1 MIKKITVASLLSL
14 LLVLHSAIAQKVVP
28 TAYPE
33 MGRSFSQIIIHE
45 RSMFSGLV
53 LKTDEGIAIT
63 TNRGTFL
70 LRGADLEELVGKNV
84 LVTGVMRGGAIF
96 AVKIDVVQL

>member
-1 MIKKITVASLLSL
+1 MIKKITVAGLLSL

-33 MGRSFSQIIIHE
+33 MGRSLGQIIIHE